1 MSQAQ
6 RRAGGRGTDGQW
18 AGQQGRPPAKVG
30 GCFMWEPAAV
40 HRGLENGLL
49 GRIASATLHLY
60 ITRPQRVR
68 VPVCLC
74 IHVASGLFLC
84 YSKYR
89 MSPHLVF

>member
-40 HRGLENGLL
+40 HWFGKRVIGKNS
-49 GRIASATLHLY
+49 IHNTASVYNPPLAC
-60 ITRPQRVR
+60 VC